1 MHVEARLL
9 DDILQVRVH
18 HHQVLESTN
27 QLASVIQGIRVDNA
41 AREFPGSVYRVS

>member
-27 QLASVIQGIRVDNA
+27 QLASVIQGIWVDNA
-41 AREFPGSVYRVS
+41 AREFPSSVYRVS